1 MTLLPLD
8 PITLACGVT
17 LALLL
22 VSMLLVLV
30 RLWRG
35 PSTADRVVALDLFS
49 VLVVAVLVVLAILRQ
64 ESADLDV
71 AIAYSLVAF
80 LGTVALAR
88 YIHKRTGKR
97 GRLGPGHR
105 AMAGHAGPGEVDDD

>member
-1 MTLLPLD
+1 MTASFANLQ
-8 PITLACGVT
+8 TLACGISLT
-17 LALLL
+17 MLL
-22 VSMLLVLV
+22 VSVLLVLI

-49 VLVVAVLVVLAILRQ
+49 VLVVAILVVVAILRE

-71 AIAYSLVAF
+71 AIAYSLVAY

-88 YIHKRTGKR
+88 YIHWRAGVPHHSA
-97 GRLGPGHR
+97 GRR
-105 AMAGHAGPGEVDDD
+105 APQPHSDEETAHD

>member
-1 MTLLPLD
+1 MTLLALELT
-8 PITLACGVT
+8 TLACGIT

-88 YIHKRTGKR
+88 YIHKRTGSQ
-97 GRLGPGHR
+97 GRLGPGR
-105 AMAGHAGPGEVDDD
+105 TPMAGRTGPGEVDDD

>member
-1 MTLLPLD
+1 MTMMPLELT
-8 PITLACGVT
+8 TLACAIT

-22 VSMLLVLV
+22 VSMLLVLI

-88 YIHKRTGKR
+88 YIHRRTGSK
-97 GRLGPGHR
+97 GRPGSRRMPMEGR
-105 AMAGHAGPGEVDDD
+105 AGSGEVDDD

>member
-1 MTLLPLD
+1 MMLFGTQLQ
-8 PITLACGVT
+8 TLACGAT
-17 LALLL
+17 LAMLL
-22 VSMLLVLV
+22 VSVLLVMV

-35 PSTADRVVALDLFS
+35 PSMADRVVALDLLS
-49 VLVVAVLVVLAILRQ
+49 VLVVGVLVVLAILHK

-88 YIHKRTGKR
+88 YIRRRAGESHAAPGR
-97 GRLGPGHR
+97 GEGPRSSEEEASGY
-105 AMAGHAGPGEVDDD
+105 D